1 MVTLFDLE
9 IAHLARVMGASMIG
23 DLAGPILP
31 ATYWR
36 ERLHHLLDAQHLTN
50 AQLRSLDSLLL
61 QLDELEARAAN
72 NTGTLVTDRM
82 GQRG

>member
-1 MVTLFDLE
+1 MATLFDLE

-31 ATYWR
+31 GAYWR
-36 ERLHHLLDAQHLTN
+36 ERIYQLLDAQHLTN

-61 QLDELEARAAN
+61 QLDELEAQVSNGFAPRAAVS
-72 NTGTLVTDRM
+72 TG
-82 GQRG
+82 

>member
-31 ATYWR
+31 GAYWR
-36 ERLHHLLDAQHLTN
+36 RRLHQLLDAQHLTN

-61 QLDELEARAAN
+61 QLDELEAQDSNSIAPRAAAS
-72 NTGTLVTDRM
+72 TG
-82 GQRG
+82 

>member
-1 MVTLFDLE
+1 MATLFDLE

-31 ATYWR
+31 GAYWR
-36 ERLHHLLDAQHLTN
+36 GRLHQLLDAQHLTN

-61 QLDELEARAAN
+61 QLDELEAQVSSGIVPRAALS
-72 NTGTLVTDRM
+72 TG
-82 GQRG
+82 